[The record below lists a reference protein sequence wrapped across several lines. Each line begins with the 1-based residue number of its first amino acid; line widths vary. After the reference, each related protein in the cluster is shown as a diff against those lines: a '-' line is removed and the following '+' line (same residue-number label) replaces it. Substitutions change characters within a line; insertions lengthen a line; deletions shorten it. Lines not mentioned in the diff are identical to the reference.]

1 MPGIS
6 TSRTVGLKMM
16 LLMFGTCLYALSRNI
31 KACRDTQ
38 CQSQFPCQE
47 EGAGTCATLAV
58 LGELDVEK
66 QEPTTNDTRS
76 QAQQY
81 GHKHFY
87 GKILIVE
94 RNELRRSYQYQAHNH
109 LTFQVGIGKDYF
121 SAIIA
126 ITNPARTIRKTER
139 E

>member
-1 MPGIS
+1 MYGWVEDDGFCI
-6 TSRTVGLKMM
+6 RH
-16 LLMFGTCLYALSRNI
+16 ALI
-31 KACRDTQ
+31 HIIQEHKACRDTQ
-38 CQSQFPCQE
+38 RQAQFPCQE
-47 EGAGTCATLAV
+47 EGAGTRATLTV

-66 QEPTTNDTRS
+66 QEPTTDDTRS

-109 LTFQVGIGKDYF
+109 LAFQVGIGKDVFF
-121 SAIIA
+121 SKILLKYA
-126 ITNPARTIRKTER
+126 E
-139 E
+139 